1 MIGEVR
7 LADVLVAPS
16 PDAGNAVFR
25 FAGWSPAVGR
35 WAADRETKVST
46 HFATGGNM
54 LVSKIADAADF
65 LQHTDNGLLVLA
77 AVFQLEQL
85 SSA

>member
-1 MIGEVR
+1 VIGEVR

-25 FAGWSPAVGR
+25 LAGWSPAVGR

-46 HFATGGNM
+46 HFAGGNM
-54 LVSKIADAADF
+54 LVSKIVNAADL
-65 LQHTDNGLLVLA
+65 LQHTDNGLLILA